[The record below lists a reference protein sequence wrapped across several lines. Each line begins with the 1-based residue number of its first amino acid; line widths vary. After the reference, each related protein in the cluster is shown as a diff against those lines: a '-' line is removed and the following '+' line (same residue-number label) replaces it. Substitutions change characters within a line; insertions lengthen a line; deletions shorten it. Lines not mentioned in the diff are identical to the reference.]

1 MKGPFSIWG
10 FFGLTIWIDT
20 FTHALYE
27 VKGDKQKKIDP
38 YNPVRE
44 VSVIIPAHKEGKHIE
59 KTIRALYNERYPLKN
74 IIVCSD
80 KESTFTKEVVES
92 LLTEYDTLYY
102 LECPHVSKS
111 KKINYAVKVLGDVLG
126 EFVYVRDSKVT
137 GNYDCIERMIPYFT
151 DEKVA
156 AVTSYGR
163 LSVPK
168 NFLSRSYYY
177 GKSWINEIG
186 RFRKNAQVKRQAL
199 FVVCGASTMYRRDVL
214 KKIPIPYGT
223 KTEDTHYTWKLQMNG
238 YRVNVADDAVASAPE
253 LDGEGLNGIKNQIKQ
268 SYRWS
273 AGTVQCIYR
282 EGRKLPKN
290 KRLFYTTIL
299 PGFLEALSYS
309 TPLILLPMLLIFY
322 PFYAGAFLVGD
333 TVFSLAGT
341 VVLMPKKFWKT
352 LLHYPQIFFFK
363 YLNAAIFLYA
373 FVKVTAEAVA
383 GKTRNWHNEWTPLQT
398 DYVLAK

>member
-1 MKGPFSIWG
+1 MKGPFSMWG

-20 FTHALYE
+20 FTHAFYE
-27 VKGDKQKKIDP
+27 LSGRKTEKVDP
-38 YNPVRE
+38 YDPVRE
-44 VSVIIPAHKEGKHIE
+44 VSVIIPVHKEEKHIE
-59 KTIRALYNERYPLKN
+59 KTIRALYEERYPIKS
-74 IIVCSD
+74 IVVCSD
-80 KESTFTKEVVES
+80 KQSDSTKEVVES
-92 LLTEYDTLYY
+92 LFLDYDNLYY

-111 KKINYAVKVLGDVLG
+111 KKVNYAVQTMGDVLG
-126 EFVYVRDSKVT
+126 EFVYVRDSKVV
-137 GNYDCIERMIPYFT
+137 GRVDCIERMIPYFT
-151 DEKVA
+151 DKKVA

-163 LSVPK
+163 LSIPK

-186 RFRKNAQVKRQAL
+186 RFRKNAQVKRRAL
-199 FVVCGASTMYRRDVL
+199 FVVCGASTMYRTDVL
-214 KKIPIPYGT
+214 RKIPIPYGT

-238 YRVNVADDAVASAPE
+238 YKVRVADDAVASAPE
-253 LDGEGLNGIKNQIKQ
+253 LDGEGLEGIKNQVKQ

-273 AGTVQCIYR
+273 AGTVQCLYR
-282 EGRKLPKN
+282 EGRHLPKN

-309 TPLILLPMLLIFY
+309 TPLVFLPLLWFFFPIYGL
-322 PFYAGAFLVGD
+322 AFLIGD
-333 TVFSLAGT
+333 TVFSLIGT

-363 YLNAAIFLYA
+363 YVNAVIFLYA
-373 FVKVTAEAVA
+373 LVRVSAEAVN
-383 GKTRNWHNEWTPLQT
+383 GKTRNWHNEWVPLQT